1 MSKNL
6 NKTYDIIIYKGGEF
20 MNHKNISLLKER
32 RRDMNIRKIE
42 NIVKDFTL
50 IFFISMII
58 TFVPLFK
65 VHASSTT
72 PIVGRAQL
80 TQDQAFNYFR
90 TRNSEKSDQAVKNF
104 ISIVWQEANLEG
116 IKPDVAFMQI
126 MKETNFLRFTGDV
139 KECQNNFA
147 GIGATG
153 GGVSGAYFKDTR
165 TGVRAVVQH
174 LKAYCSTE
182 GLRTSCVDP
191 RFTYVKRG
199 ISPYVEWL
207 GIGENPNYPDQGWA
221 ADNNYGKSIVSM
233 VQVAKNLSSSHENNI
248 DNVQPN
254 YKAKIQTYDIME
266 GNKYIT
272 DKKLEVNKLYTIK
285 GYASSENGV
294 LYEFWAKDVS
304 TGVWAK
310 IREYKED
317 RYANWTPN
325 KSGQY
330 IIKVNVKDK
339 NSNLE
344 LDGKVEKT
352 FTVIDG
358 NTKPGKAKIQTYDIM
373 EGNKYIT
380 DKKLEVNKS
389 YTIKGYASSEN
400 GVLYEFWAKDVS
412 TGVWAKI
419 REYKEDRYANWT
431 PNKSGQY
438 IIKVNVKDKNSN
450 LELDGKVEKTFT
462 VIDGNTKPG
471 KAKIQT
477 YDIMEGNKYITD
489 KKLEVNKSY
498 TIKGYA
504 SSENGVLYE
513 FWAKDVSTGVWAKIR
528 EYKED
533 RYANWTP
540 NKSGQYIIKVNV
552 KDKNS
557 NLELDGK
564 VEKTFIVIAGNTKP
578 GKAKIQTYDIMEGNK
593 YITDKKLEVNKL
605 YTIKGYASSENGVL
619 YEFWAKNE
627 SEGNWIKIK
636 DYSSDRCA
644 NWTPNKSGQYIIK
657 VNVKDKNSNL
667 ELDGKVEKTFMV
679 IPKGEKPGKAK
690 IQTYDIMEGNKY
702 VTSKKLDL
710 NKKYTIKAYA
720 SSSNGVLYEFWI
732 KDVRKGNWVK
742 IRDYKEDRLATFSVS
757 NQSSY
762 IIKVN
767 VKDKYS
773 LNSVD
778 SYVEK
783 NFTIGD
789 LMRTIVLDA
798 GHGGRDSG
806 ALSSQATGRLHEA
819 DIVQKI
825 TIKLGNLLK
834 KAGYNVIYTRDKIDL
849 YNYPSVTQNL
859 EDRINVANS
868 IKADLFMS
876 IHADSFDVSSAN
888 GYSAHY
894 SSYRPKLDNSGIYEE
909 DDITYDKTP
918 CDAALKSKVLSQL
931 IVNEMSS
938 LGGSNRGISDHNLY
952 VTKNALMPSVL
963 VETGFVSNDAEVRKL
978 NSDSYQNQIAQK
990 LYNAVTKLFNI

>member
-1 MSKNL
+1 
-6 NKTYDIIIYKGGEF
+6 
-20 MNHKNISLLKER
+20 
-32 RRDMNIRKIE
+32 
-42 NIVKDFTL
+42 
-50 IFFISMII
+50 
-58 TFVPLFK
+58 
-65 VHASSTT
+65 
-72 PIVGRAQL
+72 
-80 TQDQAFNYFR
+80 
-90 TRNSEKSDQAVKNF
+90 
-104 ISIVWQEANLEG
+104 
-116 IKPDVAFMQI
+116 
-126 MKETNFLRFTGDV
+126 
-139 KECQNNFA
+139 
-147 GIGATG
+147 
-153 GGVSGAYFKDTR
+153 
-165 TGVRAVVQH
+165 
-174 LKAYCSTE
+174 
-182 GLRTSCVDP
+182 
-191 RFTYVKRG
+191 
-199 ISPYVEWL
+199 
-207 GIGENPNYPDQGWA
+207 
-221 ADNNYGKSIVSM
+221 
-233 VQVAKNLSSSHENNI
+233 
-248 DNVQPN
+248 
-254 YKAKIQTYDIME
+254 
-266 GNKYIT
+266 
-272 DKKLEVNKLYTIK
+272 
-285 GYASSENGV
+285 
-294 LYEFWAKDVS
+294 
-304 TGVWAK
+304 
-310 IREYKED
+310 
-317 RYANWTPN
+317 
-325 KSGQY
+325 
-330 IIKVNVKDK
+330 
-339 NSNLE
+339 
-344 LDGKVEKT
+344 
-352 FTVIDG
+352 
-358 NTKPGKAKIQTYDIM
+358 
-373 EGNKYIT
+373 
-380 DKKLEVNKS
+380 
-389 YTIKGYASSEN
+389 
-400 GVLYEFWAKDVS
+400 
-412 TGVWAKI
+412 
-419 REYKEDRYANWT
+419 
-431 PNKSGQY
+431 
-438 IIKVNVKDKNSN
+438 
-450 LELDGKVEKTFT
+450 
-462 VIDGNTKPG
+462 
-471 KAKIQT
+471 
-477 YDIMEGNKYITD
+477 
-489 KKLEVNKSY
+489 
-498 TIKGYA
+498 
-504 SSENGVLYE
+504 
-513 FWAKDVSTGVWAKIR
+513 
-528 EYKED
+528 
-533 RYANWTP
+533 
-540 NKSGQYIIKVNV
+540 
-552 KDKNS
+552 
-557 NLELDGK
+557 
-564 VEKTFIVIAGNTKP
+564 
-578 GKAKIQTYDIMEGNK
+578 K

>member
-1 MSKNL
+1 
-6 NKTYDIIIYKGGEF
+6 
-20 MNHKNISLLKER
+20 
-32 RRDMNIRKIE
+32 MNIKKID

-65 VHASSTT
+65 VHASNNT
-72 PIVGRAQL
+72 PIIGQPQL
-80 TQDQAFNYFR
+80 TQEQALNYFKS
-90 TRNSEKSDQAVKNF
+90 RNSEKSDQAIKNF

-116 IKPDVAFMQI
+116 IKPDVVFIQI

-174 LKAYCSTE
+174 LKAYCSNE
-182 GLRTSCVDP
+182 ELRTSCVDP

-221 ADNNYGKSIVSM
+221 ADNNYGKSIASM
-233 VQVAKNLSSSHENNI
+233 MQVARNLSSSHKNNI

-266 GNKYIT
+266 GSKYIT
-272 DKKLEVNKLYTIK
+272 DQKLRVNKLYTIK

-294 LYEFWAKDVS
+294 LYEFWVKDVS
-304 TGVWAK
+304 SGVWTK
-310 IREYKED
+310 IRDYKED

-344 LDGKVEKT
+344 LDGKAEKT
-352 FTVIDG
+352 FTI
-358 NTKPGKAKIQTYDIM
+358 
-373 EGNKYIT
+373 
-380 DKKLEVNKS
+380 
-389 YTIKGYASSEN
+389 
-400 GVLYEFWAKDVS
+400 
-412 TGVWAKI
+412 
-419 REYKEDRYANWT
+419 
-431 PNKSGQY
+431 
-438 IIKVNVKDKNSN
+438 
-450 LELDGKVEKTFT
+450 
-462 VIDGNTKPG
+462 
-471 KAKIQT
+471 
-477 YDIMEGNKYITD
+477 
-489 KKLEVNKSY
+489 
-498 TIKGYA
+498 
-504 SSENGVLYE
+504 
-513 FWAKDVSTGVWAKIR
+513 
-528 EYKED
+528 
-533 RYANWTP
+533 
-540 NKSGQYIIKVNV
+540 
-552 KDKNS
+552 
-557 NLELDGK
+557 
-564 VEKTFIVIAGNTKP
+564 IAGNTKP

-593 YITDKKLEVNKL
+593 YITDKNLEMNKL
-605 YTIKGYASSENGVL
+605 YTIKGYANSENGVL

-667 ELDGKVEKTFMV
+667 ELDGKFEKTFIV
-679 IPKGEKPGKAK
+679 IPKGAKPDKAK

-702 VTSKKLDL
+702 ITSKKLDL

-720 SSSNGVLYEFWI
+720 SSNNGVLYEFWI

-825 TIKLGNLLK
+825 TIKLGNMLK
-834 KAGYNVIYTRDKIDL
+834 KAGYNVIYTRDKVDNH
-849 YNYPSVTQNL
+849 NYPSVTQNL

-876 IHADSFDVSSAN
+876 IHADSADSSSAN
-888 GYSAHY
+888 GYSTHY
-894 SSYRPKLDNSGIYEE
+894 STHRPKLDNSGVYEE
-909 DDITYDKTP
+909 DGITYDRTP

-963 VETGFVSNDAEVRKL
+963 VETGFVSNDTEVRKL

>member
-1 MSKNL
+1 
-6 NKTYDIIIYKGGEF
+6 

-221 ADNNYGKSIVSM
+221 ADNNYGKSIASM
-233 VQVAKNLSSSHENNI
+233 MQVAKNLSSSHENNI
-248 DNVQPN
+248 DTVQPN

-352 FTVIDG
+352 FTVI
-358 NTKPGKAKIQTYDIM
+358 
-373 EGNKYIT
+373 
-380 DKKLEVNKS
+380 
-389 YTIKGYASSEN
+389 
-400 GVLYEFWAKDVS
+400 
-412 TGVWAKI
+412 
-419 REYKEDRYANWT
+419 
-431 PNKSGQY
+431 
-438 IIKVNVKDKNSN
+438 
-450 LELDGKVEKTFT
+450 
-462 VIDGNTKPG
+462 
-471 KAKIQT
+471 
-477 YDIMEGNKYITD
+477 
-489 KKLEVNKSY
+489 
-498 TIKGYA
+498 
-504 SSENGVLYE
+504 
-513 FWAKDVSTGVWAKIR
+513 
-528 EYKED
+528 
-533 RYANWTP
+533 
-540 NKSGQYIIKVNV
+540 
-552 KDKNS
+552 
-557 NLELDGK
+557 
-564 VEKTFIVIAGNTKP
+564 AGNTKP
-578 GKAKIQTYDIMEGNK
+578 EKAKIQTYDIMEGNK

>member
-1 MSKNL
+1 
-6 NKTYDIIIYKGGEF
+6 
-20 MNHKNISLLKER
+20 
-32 RRDMNIRKIE
+32 
-42 NIVKDFTL
+42 
-50 IFFISMII
+50 
-58 TFVPLFK
+58 
-65 VHASSTT
+65 
-72 PIVGRAQL
+72 
-80 TQDQAFNYFR
+80 
-90 TRNSEKSDQAVKNF
+90 
-104 ISIVWQEANLEG
+104 
-116 IKPDVAFMQI
+116 
-126 MKETNFLRFTGDV
+126 
-139 KECQNNFA
+139 
-147 GIGATG
+147 
-153 GGVSGAYFKDTR
+153 
-165 TGVRAVVQH
+165 
-174 LKAYCSTE
+174 
-182 GLRTSCVDP
+182 
-191 RFTYVKRG
+191 
-199 ISPYVEWL
+199 
-207 GIGENPNYPDQGWA
+207 
-221 ADNNYGKSIVSM
+221 
-233 VQVAKNLSSSHENNI
+233 
-248 DNVQPN
+248 
-254 YKAKIQTYDIME
+254 IQTYDIME
-266 GNKYIT
+266 GSKYIT
-272 DKKLEVNKLYTIK
+272 DQKLRVNKSYTIK

-294 LYEFWAKDVS
+294 LYEFWVKDVS
-304 TGVWAK
+304 SGVWTK
-310 IREYKED
+310 IRDYKED

-344 LDGKVEKT
+344 LDGKIEKA
-352 FTVIDG
+352 FTVTDDG
-358 NTKPGKAKIQTYDIM
+358 IKPGKAKIQTYDIM
-373 EGNKYIT
+373 EGSKYIT
-380 DKKLEVNKS
+380 DKKLEVSKL

-400 GVLYEFWAKDVS
+400 GVLYEFWVKDVS
-412 TGVWAKI
+412 SGVWTKI
-419 REYKEDRYANWT
+419 RDYKEDRYANWT

-450 LELDGKVEKTFT
+450 LELDGKAEKTFT
-462 VIDGNTKPG
+462 I
-471 KAKIQT
+471 
-477 YDIMEGNKYITD
+477 
-489 KKLEVNKSY
+489 
-498 TIKGYA
+498 
-504 SSENGVLYE
+504 
-513 FWAKDVSTGVWAKIR
+513 
-528 EYKED
+528 
-533 RYANWTP
+533 
-540 NKSGQYIIKVNV
+540 
-552 KDKNS
+552 
-557 NLELDGK
+557 
-564 VEKTFIVIAGNTKP
+564 IAGNTKP

-593 YITDKKLEVNKL
+593 YITDKNLEMNKL
-605 YTIKGYASSENGVL
+605 YTIKGYANSENGVL

-667 ELDGKVEKTFMV
+667 ELDGKFEKTFIV
-679 IPKGEKPGKAK
+679 IPKGAKPDKAK

-702 VTSKKLDL
+702 ITSKKLDL

-720 SSSNGVLYEFWI
+720 SSNNGVLYEFWI

-825 TIKLGNLLK
+825 TIKLGNMLK
-834 KAGYNVIYTRDKIDL
+834 KAGYNVIYTRDKVDNH
-849 YNYPSVTQNL
+849 NYPSVTQNL

-876 IHADSFDVSSAN
+876 IHADSADSSSAN
-888 GYSAHY
+888 GYSTHY
-894 SSYRPKLDNSGIYEE
+894 STHRPKLDNSGVYEE
-909 DDITYDKTP
+909 DGITYDRTP

-963 VETGFVSNDAEVRKL
+963 VETGFVSNDTEVRKL

>member
-1 MSKNL
+1 
-6 NKTYDIIIYKGGEF
+6 

-221 ADNNYGKSIVSM
+221 ADNNYGKSIASM
-233 VQVAKNLSSSHENNI
+233 MQVAKNLSSSHENNI
-248 DNVQPN
+248 DTVQPN

-304 TGVWAK
+304 AGVWTK
-310 IREYKED
+310 IRDYKED

-352 FTVIDG
+352 FIVIAG

-380 DKKLEVNKS
+380 DKKLEVNKL

-412 TGVWAKI
+412 AGVWTKI
-419 REYKEDRYANWT
+419 RDYKEDRYANWT

-450 LELDGKVEKTFT
+450 LELDGKVEKTFI
-462 VIDGNTKPG
+462 VIAGNTKPG

-489 KKLEVNKSY
+489 KKLEVNKLY

-513 FWAKDVSTGVWAKIR
+513 FWAKDVSAGVWTKIR
-528 EYKED
+528 DYKED

>member
-1 MSKNL
+1 
-6 NKTYDIIIYKGGEF
+6 
-20 MNHKNISLLKER
+20 
-32 RRDMNIRKIE
+32 MNIKKID

-65 VHASSTT
+65 VHASNNT
-72 PIVGRAQL
+72 PIIGQPQL
-80 TQDQAFNYFR
+80 TQEQALNYFKS
-90 TRNSEKSDQAVKNF
+90 RNSEKSDQAIKNF

-116 IKPDVAFMQI
+116 IKPDVVFIQI

-174 LKAYCSTE
+174 LKAYCSNE
-182 GLRTSCVDP
+182 ELRTSCVDP

-221 ADNNYGKSIVSM
+221 ADNNYGKSIASM
-233 VQVAKNLSSSHENNI
+233 MQVARNLSSSHKNNI

-266 GNKYIT
+266 GSKYIT
-272 DKKLEVNKLYTIK
+272 DQKLRVNKLYTIK

-294 LYEFWAKDVS
+294 LYEFWVKDVS
-304 TGVWAK
+304 SGVWTK
-310 IREYKED
+310 IRDYKED

-344 LDGKVEKT
+344 LDGKIEKA
-352 FTVIDG
+352 FTITDDG
-358 NTKPGKAKIQTYDIM
+358 IKPGKAKIQTYDIM
-373 EGNKYIT
+373 EGSKYIT
-380 DKKLEVNKS
+380 DKKLRVNKS

-400 GVLYEFWAKDVS
+400 GVLYEFWIKDVS
-412 TGVWAKI
+412 SGVWTKIRDYKEDRYANWTPNKSGQYIIKVNVKDKNSNLESDGKIEKAFTVTDDGIKPGKAKI
-419 REYKEDRYANWT
+419 QTYDIMEGSKYITDKKLEVSKLYTIKGYASSENGVLYEFWVKDVSSGVWTKIRDYKEDRYANWT

-450 LELDGKVEKTFT
+450 LELDGKAEKTFT
-462 VIDGNTKPG
+462 I
-471 KAKIQT
+471 
-477 YDIMEGNKYITD
+477 
-489 KKLEVNKSY
+489 
-498 TIKGYA
+498 
-504 SSENGVLYE
+504 
-513 FWAKDVSTGVWAKIR
+513 
-528 EYKED
+528 
-533 RYANWTP
+533 
-540 NKSGQYIIKVNV
+540 
-552 KDKNS
+552 
-557 NLELDGK
+557 
-564 VEKTFIVIAGNTKP
+564 IAGNTKP

-593 YITDKKLEVNKL
+593 YITDKNLEMNKL
-605 YTIKGYASSENGVL
+605 YTIKGYANSENGVL

-667 ELDGKVEKTFMV
+667 ELDGKFEKTFIV
-679 IPKGEKPGKAK
+679 IPKGAKPDKAK

-702 VTSKKLDL
+702 ITSKKLDL

-720 SSSNGVLYEFWI
+720 SSNNGVLYEFWI

-819 DIVQKI
+819 DIVQKNYYQVG
-825 TIKLGNLLK
+825 KHAK
-834 KAGYNVIYTRDKIDL
+834 KKQDIMLFI
-849 YNYPSVTQNL
+849 L
-859 EDRINVANS
+859 EIR
-868 IKADLFMS
+868 
-876 IHADSFDVSSAN
+876 
-888 GYSAHY
+888 
-894 SSYRPKLDNSGIYEE
+894 
-909 DDITYDKTP
+909 
-918 CDAALKSKVLSQL
+918 
-931 IVNEMSS
+931 
-938 LGGSNRGISDHNLY
+938 
-952 VTKNALMPSVL
+952 
-963 VETGFVSNDAEVRKL
+963 
-978 NSDSYQNQIAQK
+978 
-990 LYNAVTKLFNI
+990 

>member
-221 ADNNYGKSIVSM
+221 ADNNYGKSIASM
-233 VQVAKNLSSSHENNI
+233 MQVAKNLSSSHENNI
-248 DNVQPN
+248 DTVQPN
-254 YKAKIQTYDIME
+254 YKAKIQTYDIMEGNKYITDKKLEVNKLYTIKGYASSENGVLYEFWAKDVSAGVWTKIRDYKEDRYANWTPNKSGQYIIKVNVKDKNSNLELDGKAEKTFTVIAGNTKPGKAKIQTYDIME

-352 FTVIDG
+352 FTVI
-358 NTKPGKAKIQTYDIM
+358 
-373 EGNKYIT
+373 
-380 DKKLEVNKS
+380 
-389 YTIKGYASSEN
+389 
-400 GVLYEFWAKDVS
+400 
-412 TGVWAKI
+412 
-419 REYKEDRYANWT
+419 
-431 PNKSGQY
+431 
-438 IIKVNVKDKNSN
+438 
-450 LELDGKVEKTFT
+450 
-462 VIDGNTKPG
+462 
-471 KAKIQT
+471 
-477 YDIMEGNKYITD
+477 
-489 KKLEVNKSY
+489 
-498 TIKGYA
+498 
-504 SSENGVLYE
+504 
-513 FWAKDVSTGVWAKIR
+513 
-528 EYKED
+528 
-533 RYANWTP
+533 
-540 NKSGQYIIKVNV
+540 
-552 KDKNS
+552 
-557 NLELDGK
+557 
-564 VEKTFIVIAGNTKP
+564 AGNTKP
-578 GKAKIQTYDIMEGNK
+578 EKAKIQTYDIMEGNK

-619 YEFWAKNE
+619 YE
-627 SEGNWIKIK
+627 
-636 DYSSDRCA
+636 
-644 NWTPNKSGQYIIK
+644 
-657 VNVKDKNSNL
+657 
-667 ELDGKVEKTFMV
+667 
-679 IPKGEKPGKAK
+679 
-690 IQTYDIMEGNKY
+690 
-702 VTSKKLDL
+702 
-710 NKKYTIKAYA
+710 
-720 SSSNGVLYEFWI
+720 
-732 KDVRKGNWVK
+732 
-742 IRDYKEDRLATFSVS
+742 
-757 NQSSY
+757 
-762 IIKVN
+762 
-767 VKDKYS
+767 
-773 LNSVD
+773 
-778 SYVEK
+778 
-783 NFTIGD
+783 
-789 LMRTIVLDA
+789 
-798 GHGGRDSG
+798 
-806 ALSSQATGRLHEA
+806 
-819 DIVQKI
+819 
-825 TIKLGNLLK
+825 
-834 KAGYNVIYTRDKIDL
+834 
-849 YNYPSVTQNL
+849 
-859 EDRINVANS
+859 
-868 IKADLFMS
+868 
-876 IHADSFDVSSAN
+876 
-888 GYSAHY
+888 
-894 SSYRPKLDNSGIYEE
+894 
-909 DDITYDKTP
+909 
-918 CDAALKSKVLSQL
+918 
-931 IVNEMSS
+931 
-938 LGGSNRGISDHNLY
+938 
-952 VTKNALMPSVL
+952 
-963 VETGFVSNDAEVRKL
+963 
-978 NSDSYQNQIAQK
+978 
-990 LYNAVTKLFNI
+990 

>member
-1 MSKNL
+1 
-6 NKTYDIIIYKGGEF
+6 
-20 MNHKNISLLKER
+20 MNHKNIFLLKER
-32 RRDMNIRKIE
+32 RRSMNIKKID

-65 VHASSTT
+65 VHASNNT
-72 PIVGRAQL
+72 PIIGQPQL
-80 TQDQAFNYFR
+80 TQEQALNYFKS
-90 TRNSEKSDQAVKNF
+90 RNSEKSDQAIKNF

-116 IKPDVAFMQI
+116 IKPDVVFIQI

-174 LKAYCSTE
+174 LKAYCSNE
-182 GLRTSCVDP
+182 ELRTSCVDP

-221 ADNNYGKSIVSM
+221 ADNNYGKSIASM
-233 VQVAKNLSSSHENNI
+233 MQVARNLSSSHKNNI

-266 GNKYIT
+266 GSKYIT
-272 DKKLEVNKLYTIK
+272 DQKLRVNKLYTIK

-294 LYEFWAKDVS
+294 LYEFWVKDVS
-304 TGVWAK
+304 SGVWTK
-310 IREYKED
+310 IRDYKED

-344 LDGKVEKT
+344 LDGKIEKA
-352 FTVIDG
+352 FTITDDG
-358 NTKPGKAKIQTYDIM
+358 IKPGKAKIQTYDIM
-373 EGNKYIT
+373 EGSKYIT
-380 DKKLEVNKS
+380 DK
-389 YTIKGYASSEN
+389 
-400 GVLYEFWAKDVS
+400 
-412 TGVWAKI
+412 
-419 REYKEDRYANWT
+419 
-431 PNKSGQY
+431 
-438 IIKVNVKDKNSN
+438 N
-450 LELDGKVEKTFT
+450 LE
-462 VIDGNTKPG
+462 
-471 KAKIQT
+471 
-477 YDIMEGNKYITD
+477 M
-489 KKLEVNKSY
+489 
-498 TIKGYA
+498 
-504 SSENGVLYE
+504 
-513 FWAKDVSTGVWAKIR
+513 
-528 EYKED
+528 
-533 RYANWTP
+533 
-540 NKSGQYIIKVNV
+540 
-552 KDKNS
+552 
-557 NLELDGK
+557 
-564 VEKTFIVIAGNTKP
+564 
-578 GKAKIQTYDIMEGNK
+578 
-593 YITDKKLEVNKL
+593 NKL
-605 YTIKGYASSENGVL
+605 YTIKGYANSENGVL

-667 ELDGKVEKTFMV
+667 ELDGKFEKTFIV
-679 IPKGEKPGKAK
+679 IPKGAKPDKAK

-702 VTSKKLDL
+702 ITSKKLDL

-720 SSSNGVLYEFWI
+720 SSNNGVLYEFWI

-825 TIKLGNLLK
+825 TIKLGNMLK
-834 KAGYNVIYTRDKIDL
+834 KAGYNVIYTRDKVDNH
-849 YNYPSVTQNL
+849 NYPSVTQNL

-876 IHADSFDVSSAN
+876 IHADSADSSSAN
-888 GYSAHY
+888 GYSTHY
-894 SSYRPKLDNSGIYEE
+894 STHRPKLDNSGVYEE
-909 DDITYDKTP
+909 DGITYDRTP

-963 VETGFVSNDAEVRKL
+963 VETGFVSNDTEVRKL